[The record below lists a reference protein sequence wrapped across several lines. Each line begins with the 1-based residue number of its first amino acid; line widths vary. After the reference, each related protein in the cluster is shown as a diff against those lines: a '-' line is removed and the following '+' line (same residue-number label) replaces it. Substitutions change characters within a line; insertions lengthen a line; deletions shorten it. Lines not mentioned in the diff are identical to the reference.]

1 MTVKSIKIINGKILK
16 NRKGNLI
23 KYISKKNSFFNGFG
37 EIYFNE
43 IKLKKKK
50 GWNFHKKNTCLII
63 CLVGKVKFHLVDV
76 KNNEIKINL
85 DSKTGKILKIPSK
98 TWFSF
103 ESIKGKSLIANLIEK
118 PHNDKEVIKSN
129 KVKNYKIN

>member
-16 NRKGNLI
+16 NKKGNLI
-23 KYISKKNSFFNGFG
+23 KYISKKNSFFKDFG

-43 IKLKKKK
+43 IKFKKKK

-63 CLVGKVKFHLVDV
+63 CIVGKVKFHLVDT
-76 KNNEIKINL
+76 KNNEAKMNL
-85 DSKTGKILKIPSK
+85 DSQSGKILKIPPK

-103 ESIKGKSLIANLIEK
+103 ESIKGKSIIANLIDK
-118 PHNDKEVIKSN
+118 PHDDKEVTKS
-129 KVKNYKIN
+129 KKIKNYKID